1 MKEDLLVCY
10 RQEKN
15 LKQKY
20 VLIKDVNTLIMI
32 IPYIMQENILLIIFT
47 IFQEKKNLYFIW
59 KISLKLLVNEE
70 LSTLHKKSLSCFDDK
85 VYMPNN
91 EYDGLAFDF

>member
-1 MKEDLLVCY
+1 MKEDLLVYY

-47 IFQEKKNLYFIW
+47 IFQEKKNY
-59 KISLKLLVNEE
+59 ISYERFL
-70 LSTLHKKSLSCFDDK
+70 
-85 VYMPNN
+85 
-91 EYDGLAFDF
+91 